1 MSATPTAQ
9 SPAFP
14 IKVKEVLAR
23 KVWQFGDNLFLTRSN
38 SPENSMVSGCGV
50 WPDGKGRYFLLT
62 TQPTSFLLEAVPPS
76 NEPDVV
82 EMYNDETRGAI
93 WKIGAAFLSARHHQ
107 PGVALEHI
115 TLDTLANI
123 ECLSF
128 TTPTHLYNHVGNNN
142 NNNIYF
148 LAQSDLPGVSLSR
161 AFGGMSQILK
171 DKIIGQVANAHSE
184 LAEFRWHEVCGV
196 GEERILEPDMMR
208 ELFDRHAGPVPDKL
222 EHGLNGIGLDVT
234 DIVFAH
240 NYMCPSCITVDPATG
255 DLLGIGSWS
264 YCGFVPKEWVRSKL
278 RTNKR
283 VQGLPYA
290 DWTDLHRLE

>member
-1 MSATPTAQ
+1 MSTTPTAQ
-9 SPAFP
+9 SPGFP
-14 IKVKEVLAR
+14 IKVKEILPR
-23 KVWQFGDNLFLTRSN
+23 KVWQFGNNLFLSRSN
-38 SPENSMVSGCGV
+38 SAEKSMVPGCGV

-62 TQPTSFLLEAVPPS
+62 TQPTNFLLDPVPPS
-76 NEPDVV
+76 DEPDVV
-82 EMYNDETRGAI
+82 EMYNDESQGAL
-93 WKIGAAFLSARHHQ
+93 WKIGSAFLSARRHL
-107 PGVALEHI
+107 PSVALEHI
-115 TLDTLANI
+115 TLDTLANMKG
-123 ECLSF
+123 LSF
-128 TTPTHLYNHVGNNN
+128 TTPTQLHSHMDDHNV
-142 NNNIYF
+142 YF

-184 LAEFRWHEVCGV
+184 LAEFRWHEVCGI
-196 GEERILEPDMMR
+196 GEERIFEPDMMR
-208 ELFDRHAGPVPDKL
+208 ELLDRHAGPVPDRL
-222 EHGLNGIGLDVT
+222 EHGLNDIGLDVT

-278 RTNKR
+278 RTNKK
-283 VQGLPYA
+283 VQGLENA